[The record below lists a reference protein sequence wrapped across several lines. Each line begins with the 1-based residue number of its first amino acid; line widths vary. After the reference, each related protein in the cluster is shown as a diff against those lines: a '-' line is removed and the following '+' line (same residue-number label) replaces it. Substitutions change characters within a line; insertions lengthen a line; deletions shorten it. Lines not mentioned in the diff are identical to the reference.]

1 MRGLP
6 LSRTTLKARYD
17 AGELVAK
24 RQKVDD
30 STPTKVAAILQR
42 SPAPA
47 ETARFLRMLKTR
59 EQIRLAK
66 AAGAPWPW
74 SDDDVLNRHKFTNV
88 KREHDRTTAWLRTNW
103 TAAHANADAATVLF
117 NCGVF
122 RVFGTVAFAEQ
133 TGWTADMSAW
143 DAFLER
149 CNAVACWDAGF
160 HAFTS
165 AYNRVRFN
173 AEKMKPPLDVYD
185 KALSTLEG
193 LRLAVNDIVAVPAGG
208 RLSWGAVCTRLRG
221 VNGFGGSGF
230 MAKEV
235 LHDAMGWA
243 SVRALVRDDGDWTP
257 PGPGARRGL
266 NRLYGRTSDTGVNA
280 TGDSALETSFVC
292 EMRLLLRT
300 LRSLDPEFCKSVN
313 LNIHDVQ
320 FQLCEY
326 EKYCRVRDGGHVHPY
341 RPHVSMNIPDLPTR
355 PHPHHARLI

>member
-6 LSRTTLKARYD
+6 LHRKLLKARYD
-17 AGELVAK
+17 SGELVRASPPADAK
-24 RQKVDD
+24 RQRVVDD
-30 STPTKVAAILQR
+30 STSR
-42 SPAPA
+42 RPAPA

-88 KREHDRTTAWLRTNW
+88 KRENDRTTAWLRANW
-103 TAAHANADAATVLF
+103 TAKHGNADAATVLF

-133 TGWTADMSAW
+133 TGWTADVSAW
-143 DAFLER
+143 DPRMER
-149 CNAVACWDAGF
+149 SNAVACWNAGL

-165 AYNRVRFN
+165 AYNRIRFN
-173 AEKMKPPLDVYD
+173 AERSRLPLDVYE
-185 KALSTLEG
+185 KELSTLEG
-193 LRLAVNDIVAVPAGG
+193 LRRAVDDIVATSAGGG
-208 RLSWGAVCTRLRG
+208 RLSWRAVCTRLRR
-221 VNGFGGSGF
+221 VTGFGGSGF

-235 LHDAMGWA
+235 LLDAMGWP
-243 SVRALVRDDGDWTP
+243 SMRRLVRDEGDWTP

-266 NRLYGRTSDTGVNA
+266 NRLYGRPRDMGANA

-300 LRSLDPEFCKSVN
+300 LRSLDPEFCKSVD

-326 EKYCRVRDGGHVHPY
+326 DKYRRVEDGGH
-341 RPHVSMNIPDLPTR
+341 TR
-355 PHPHHARLI
+355 PYPTPVDHARLI